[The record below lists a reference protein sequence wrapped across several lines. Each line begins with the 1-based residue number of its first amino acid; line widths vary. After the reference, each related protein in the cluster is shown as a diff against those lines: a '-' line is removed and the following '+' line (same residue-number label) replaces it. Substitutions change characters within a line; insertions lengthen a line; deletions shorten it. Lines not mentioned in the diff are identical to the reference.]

1 VSDVLHR
8 MTEIDLPF
16 RNNAAQHRA
25 AVYVIERFS
34 GNRE

>member
-1 VSDVLHR
+1 
-8 MTEIDLPF
+8 MIEIDPPF
-16 RNNAAQHRA
+16 RHNAAQHRA